1 MASSGLLKA
10 PQVLFQQC
18 KHSFSSIILERQRRK
33 QEEAGVH
40 SNCVTVLQCKYFII
54 PVENLI
60 LAYKKT
66 YCFFGGGRDSNI
78 LPLHRQLECVLL
90 SSPPGIGTSKVTM
103 GRRKNVLQGF
113 QKVLLD
119 FLAESHAMQGSN
131 LPCFTFRSS
140 VHKGCQ
146 PE

>member
-40 SNCVTVLQCKYFII
+40 SNCVTVFQCKYFII

-66 YCFFGGGRDSNI
+66 YCFFGGWGLKHTTTAQTIGMCAPFILSWHRNLKSDNGEEKECPSGLPEGSARFPGR
-78 LPLHRQLECVLL
+78 
-90 SSPPGIGTSKVTM
+90 K
-103 GRRKNVLQGF
+103 
-113 QKVLLD
+113 
-119 FLAESHAMQGSN
+119 
-131 LPCFTFRSS
+131 PCYARL
-140 VHKGCQ
+140 
-146 PE
+146 